1 MSPRHSRAVRV
12 FDFVTGHPLLVV
24 AWIAGVSGL
33 LAAVPALPPA
43 LRAPLMLLFILG
55 GPGSAVLA
63 WSRRPLPASFVLAVV
78 PVTGLA
84 VWTVL
89 VTASVSI
96 PWWQPRPLLLAGAL
110 LTISTA
116 QLAARRRMPGT
127 EGVS

>member
-1 MSPRHSRAVRV
+1 MTPRHSRAVRV
-12 FDFVTGHPLLVV
+12 FDFVTGYPLLVV
-24 AWIAGVSGL
+24 AWIAGLSGF

-43 LRAPLMLLFILG
+43 LRAVLMLLFILG

-63 WSRRPLPASFVLAVV
+63 WSRRPLPPSFVLAAV

-84 VWTVL
+84 LWIVL

-96 PWWQPRPLLLAGAL
+96 PWWQPRPLLSTVAF
-110 LTISTA
+110 LTISIA
-116 QLAARRRMPGT
+116 QFAARHRVPGT